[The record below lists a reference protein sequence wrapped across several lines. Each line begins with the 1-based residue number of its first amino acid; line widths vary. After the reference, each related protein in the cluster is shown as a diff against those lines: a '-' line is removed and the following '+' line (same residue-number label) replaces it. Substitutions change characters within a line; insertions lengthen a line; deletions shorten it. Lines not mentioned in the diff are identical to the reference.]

1 MEAHS
6 ALLVMDMQASI
17 VKMNPIS
24 TLVPHVVQAIS
35 HARQHNIPV
44 IFVVVSFRPGMP
56 EVHPNNAM
64 FSSSK
69 QRMAGVDMEQFS
81 KIEDPLTPLPG
92 DIVVTKHRVSAFAGT
107 DLELVL
113 RSLSIQHLILTGFA
127 TSGVVLSTLREGAD
141 KDFKLTVL
149 SDCCADADE
158 EVQQVLMKK
167 VFPRQAKVV
176 ELNEWI
182 KLE

>member
-17 VKMNPIS
+17 VKMNSIS
-24 TLVPHVVQAIS
+24 TLIPNVVQAIS

-44 IFVVVSFRPGMP
+44 IYVVIGFRPGMP

-64 FSSSK
+64 ISSFK
-69 QRMAGVDMEQFS
+69 QRMAGVDMEEFS

-92 DIVVTKHRVSAFAGT
+92 DMVITKHRVSAFAGT

-113 RSLSIQHLILTGFA
+113 RSLSIQHLILAGFS

-141 KDFKLTVL
+141 KDFKITVL
-149 SDCCADADE
+149 YDCCADADE

-167 VFPRQAKVV
+167 VFPRQAKVA
-176 ELNEWI
+176 ELNEWSN
-182 KLE
+182 L